1 MLNSRPVLWDR
12 DKFITIKWKINHDAP
27 LSIYLKLNVEIKKK
41 KIYENDI

>member
-12 DKFITIKWKINHDAP
+12 DKFITIKWKINHDAS
-27 LSIYLKLNVEIKKK
+27 LSIYLKLNVEIERK